1 MDIFVLNLLIFWFQ
15 KLTSLYKFILSWWLW
30 QEWYN
35 TRTFSITTK
44 MTNIALFV
52 VGIEN
57 LKNLIEKALNPS
69 VISVRIRM
77 KMKNNFKKKNQL
89 SY

>member
-1 MDIFVLNLLIFWFQ
+1 MA
-15 KLTSLYKFILSWWLW
+15 
-30 QEWYN
+30 
-35 TRTFSITTK
+35 
-44 MTNIALFV
+44 NIALFV

-77 KMKNNFKKKNQL
+77 KMKKNFKKKNQL